1 MKPTL
6 PLSVAATLLL
16 FSFTLPGGELRFAV
30 PEKTRLSK
38 VFDARMAL
46 HSTGISMRIDGKDAD
61 ASMGGVTVHLDQSTH
76 VELHDEYGAPKAGKP
91 TTLKRTFDKL
101 EGKFVQRLELPEGA
115 PEHGPTETTTTRS
128 SELEGK
134 TVVFTLGDE
143 GEYKLAFEDGKGD
156 AGLLL
161 QLEEDMDL
169 RGLLPDG
176 AVEADKSWEIDAKEF
191 HSVLNLP
198 GGELKLKAEGDTDND
213 TKLSQQLQEHAK
225 GKVKG
230 TYKGQREV
238 DGHKYGVVVFEAEL
252 ESAGQRENSEKAG
265 GGTLDLKVA
274 CSVEGELLWDG
285 EAGHFHSCK
294 LESKLTL
301 TMTDKRTIEH
311 GGESHEFER
320 TTDFEGEGAFTAEL
334 GS

>member
-1 MKPTL
+1 MKHAL
-6 PLSVAATLLL
+6 QLSVSASLILC
-16 FSFTLPGGELRFAV
+16 SFALPGGELRFAV
-30 PEKTRLSK
+30 QAKTRVSK
-38 VFDARMAL
+38 VFDAKMAL
-46 HSTGISMRIDGKDAD
+46 HSTGISVRVDGKDHD
-61 ASMGGVTVHLDQSTH
+61 ASMGGLTVHLDQSTH
-76 VELHDEYGAPKAGKP
+76 VEQHDEYGAPKAGKP

-115 PEHGPTETTTTRS
+115 PEHGPTETSTTRS

-143 GEYKLAFEDGKGD
+143 GEYKVAFEDGKGD
-156 AGLLL
+156 ADLLEK
-161 QLEEDMDL
+161 LEEDMDL

-176 AVEADKSWEIDAKEF
+176 EVEADKSWEIDAKEF

-198 GGELKLKAEGDTDND
+198 GGELKLKAEGDTESD

-238 DGHKYGVVVFEAEL
+238 DGHKYALVVFEAEL
-252 ESAGQRENSEKAG
+252 ESQGQRENSAKAG
-265 GGTLDLKVA
+265 GGATDLKVA
-274 CSVEGELLWDG
+274 YSAEGELLWDG

-294 LESKLTL
+294 LGSKLTL
-301 TMTDKRTIEH
+301 TMKDTRTIEQ
-311 GGESHEFER
+311 GGESHEYER
-320 TTDFEGEGAFTAEL
+320 TTEFEGEGEFKAEV
-334 GS
+334 GG